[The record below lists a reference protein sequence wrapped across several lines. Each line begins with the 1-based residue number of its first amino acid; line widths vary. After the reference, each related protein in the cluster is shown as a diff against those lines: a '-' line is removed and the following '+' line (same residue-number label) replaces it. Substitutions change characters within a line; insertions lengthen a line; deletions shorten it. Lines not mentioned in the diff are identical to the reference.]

1 MNPQT
6 LQGMADEL
14 EKIATGGQF
23 KFMGMADDE
32 KRRTLAMS
40 KNLNQSLGKVLTHE
54 YKDDKR

>member
-1 MNPQT
+1 
-6 LQGMADEL
+6 MADEL